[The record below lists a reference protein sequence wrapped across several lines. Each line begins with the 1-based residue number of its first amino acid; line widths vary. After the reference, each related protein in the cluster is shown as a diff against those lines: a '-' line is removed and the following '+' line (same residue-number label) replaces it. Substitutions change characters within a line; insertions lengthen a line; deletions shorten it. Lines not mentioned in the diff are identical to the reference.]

1 MILILAY
8 WVLLFLIFL
17 PTGILVKKICKLETS
32 AMPLLLLF
40 GMFFCTAYFTT
51 IAFFL
56 PLDQFAFLPLA
67 ALSAMLWWRYRNEAQ
82 TYLKDFRQRMV
93 DLPLASKIVFIILGL
108 SAALRSSQFPFVI
121 DNESYYI
128 QTIKWLTEYGIVT
141 GLGNLH
147 IFFAQTSP
155 WHVLEAGLNLSFLVD
170 GMNDINGFL
179 FTVCISY
186 FLTEANEKWRQHNLV
201 HWIGL
206 LPACSI
212 LLLLFVD
219 SPSPDLPLFLVTP
232 IILYLFTQ
240 AKHKADAVK
249 AAFLLFIFIAF
260 IKITIA
266 PLGILFISFI
276 VKDFKSYH
284 RLLITA
290 GIITVLWIAKNVV
303 ITGYPLYPFAFFS
316 VNSDWTIPQNI
327 MDFISAGATKQFNFK
342 EAADTGIGDITA
354 RLINWLE
361 LGGLAGIMN
370 KLMLVLLVTM
380 PFLKKIRNNTTY
392 LYIYFALLIHFIS
405 LLLTSPQ
412 FRFFLPGTLFF
423 GAFIV
428 AEVTNYFKRKML
440 LYNTTLI
447 IGCVLAI
454 ALFFNVS
461 TKSLTHNEH
470 HKSTGDFEFSTLN
483 LPQPNTRH
491 PKLRFV
497 KITEG
502 NLDYFSPSE
511 NFFFYG
517 TANGPLPCVNQ
528 KQIERFKV
536 RFGVVPQMRGN
547 DLANGFRSVKPE
559 DIKVD

>member
-1 MILILAY
+1 MILILVY

-17 PTGILVKKICKLETS
+17 PTGILVKKLCKLETS

-51 IAFFL
+51 FAFFL
-56 PLDQFAFLPLA
+56 PLDQFAFLSLA
-67 ALSAMLWWRYRNEAQ
+67 VLSCMLWWRYRHEAK
-82 TYLKDFRQRMV
+82 TYVKDFRQHMG
-93 DLPLASKIVFIILGL
+93 DLPLASKIVFVILGL

-155 WHVLEAGLNLSFLVD
+155 WHILEAGLNLSFLVD

-179 FTVCISY
+179 FTVCIAY
-186 FLTEANEKWRQHNLV
+186 FLIEANEKWRHDNFV
-201 HWIGL
+201 HWMGL

-240 AKHKADAVK
+240 AKHKEDAIK

-276 VKDFKSYH
+276 IKDFKSYY
-284 RLLITA
+284 RLLIVA
-290 GIITVLWIAKNVV
+290 GIVAVLWIAKNA
-303 ITGYPLYPFAFFS
+303 IIIGYPFYPFQFLKIDD
-316 VNSDWTIPQNI
+316 DWTVPQNI
-327 MDFISAGATKQFNFK
+327 IDFISAGTASQGYYEGAVSVGNDDLAT
-342 EAADTGIGDITA
+342 

-412 FRFFLPGTLFF
+412 FRFFLPGILFF
-423 GAFIV
+423 GVFIV
-428 AEVTNYFKRKML
+428 AEVINYCKVKVL
-440 LYNTTLI
+440 LYNTSLI
-447 IGCVLAI
+447 MGCVLAI

-461 TKSLTHNEH
+461 TKSLTHNKH
-470 HKSTGDFEFSTLN
+470 HKSTGDFKFSTLY

-497 KITEG
+497 KVTEG

-528 KQIERFKV
+528 KQIERFKA
-536 RFGVVPQMRGN
+536 RFGVVPQVRGN
-547 DLANGFRSVKPE
+547 NLANGFRSVKPE